1 MAETELVID
10 CGESLGIAEVGDFY
24 STLLMATVEGKSVN
38 VDVSKLERIDGAAL
52 QLIYAYRKEALSQGH
67 TFSWHSPSDA
77 FLRSAKLLGLLS
89 AMNIEDNIA

>member
-24 STLLMATVEGKSVN
+24 GTLLMAIAEGKSVN
-38 VDVSKLERIDGAAL
+38 FDVSKLERIDGAAL

-67 TFSWHSPSDA
+67 TFNWNSPSDA
-77 FLRSAKLLGLLS
+77 FLRSARLLGLSS
-89 AMNIEDNIA
+89 AMNIEDNIV